1 MHFRLSL
8 ESDISV
14 IMKIINQAQ
23 TQLRDAGIDQWQN
36 QYPNASSIL
45 SDIQLGE
52 SYVVLIEDRI
62 VGTFALSFRIEPTY
76 DTIYAGSWLSSQ
88 AYAVIHR
95 IAIDD
100 QYKGHGLSTKIINEV
115 TIWCTKNNIYS
126 IKIDTHA
133 DNHIMRN
140 VLVKNGFAYCGII
153 YLRDGNQRVAYE
165 KLVNQ
170 TDAHL

>member
-1 MHFRLSL
+1 MPFRLSL
-8 ESDISV
+8 ESDIPV

-23 TQLRDAGIDQWQN
+23 SQLKKAGIDQWQN

-45 SDIQLGE
+45 NDIQLGE

-62 VGTFALSFRIEPTY
+62 VGTFALSFRNEPTY
-76 DTIYAGSWLSSQ
+76 DTIYAGNWLSIQ

-95 IAIDD
+95 IAVDD

-115 TIWCTKNNIYS
+115 SAWCINRNINS
-126 IKIDTHA
+126 IKIDTHE

-140 VLVKNGFAYCGII
+140 VLVKNGFTYCGII
-153 YLRDGNQRVAYE
+153 YLRDGNRRVAYE
-165 KLVNQ
+165 KLVTYTNP
-170 TDAHL
+170 LK